1 MSNIGDRT
9 STQKLIGDLYS
20 IKWNKEVDIRE
31 VIRTLYVDEKKNIHQ
46 IAKELHV
53 GAGTFHK
60 WLREYQIPVRKM
72 QWL

>member
-53 GAGTFHK
+53 GA
-60 WLREYQIPVRKM
+60 
-72 QWL
+72 